1 MGAGGGGAAGGG
13 AAGAAHKRWRQ
24 SVEQEEVAAASGALQ
39 VLTGVVAGRRWVA
52 RLSAGRA
59 SLEWGVDTYRG
70 AKLLGAAVTL
80 AKELLRLNCALTRVA
95 DGMRRHISLV
105 RLVI

>member
-1 MGAGGGGAAGGG
+1 MRLCRCIDAPQAG
-13 AAGAAHKRWRQ
+13 HSTKREP
-24 SVEQEEVAAASGALQ
+24 SSALAAASGALQ

-105 RLVI
+105 RTRL